1 MNKSGV
7 FLFFLCLISLV
18 GVPLIVGAASK
29 DDEPTIAVVNYPL
42 KYFAERVG
50 GDQIKVVFPIPA
62 DVDPAFWIPE
72 PEGVLAFQ
80 AADLILLNGATYS
93 KWLNRVSL
101 PRRRLV
107 NTSQSFKEQYI
118 RVNNPTSHTHGPTGA
133 HAHAG
138 FAFTTWID
146 FKQAI
151 RHAETI
157 RNALV
162 GLVPEK
168 KQQFDVNFSALEA
181 DLLTLDGRI
190 DEIVAKKRTQPLV
203 ASHPV
208 YDYFARR
215 YGLNIRSLLWE
226 PDKLPT
232 SAQWSELEAMLKE
245 HPAKWMLWESTP
257 HPASVTRLE
266 AMGVSSLVFDPS
278 ANVPRTGDFL
288 SVMQQNVE
296 SLRRALD
303 ETERG

>member
-7 FLFFLCLISLV
+7 FVFFLCLISVV
-18 GVPLIVGAASK
+18 GVPLNAGAVSK
-29 DDEPTIAVVNYPL
+29 DGELSIAVVNYPL
-42 KYFAERVG
+42 KYFAERIA

-62 DVDPAFWIPE
+62 NVDPSFWSPE

-101 PRRRLV
+101 PRRRLI

-118 RVNNPTSHTHGPTGA
+118 QVEDPTTHSHGPTGA

-138 FAFTTWID
+138 FAFMTWID
-146 FKQAI
+146 LKQAI
-151 RHAETI
+151 RQAEAI
-157 RNALV
+157 RDALV
-162 GLVPEK
+162 ELAPAR

-181 DLLTLDGRI
+181 DLLALDRRI

-215 YGLNIRSLLWE
+215 YGLNIRSVLWE
-226 PDKLPT
+226 PEKSPT
-232 SAQWSELEAMLKE
+232 SKQWSELETLLKR
-245 HPAKWMLWESTP
+245 HPARWMIWEGQPGSD
-257 HPASVTRLE
+257 SVRRLQ
-266 AMGVSSLVFDPS
+266 AMGLSSFVFDPV
-278 ANVPRTGDFL
+278 ANVPASGDFIV
-288 SVMQQNVE
+288 VMRRNVE
-296 SLRRALD
+296 NLEAVFR
-303 ETERG
+303 

>member
-7 FLFFLCLISLV
+7 FVFVLCLISV
-18 GVPLIVGAASK
+18 VAVPLNVGAVSK
-29 DDEPTIAVVNYPL
+29 DGELSIAVVNYPL
-42 KYFAERVG
+42 KYFAERIV

-62 DVDPAFWIPE
+62 NVDPSFWSPE

-101 PRRRLV
+101 PRRRLI

-118 RVNNPTSHTHGPTGA
+118 KVEDPTTHSHGPTGA

-138 FAFTTWID
+138 FAFMTWID
-146 FKQAI
+146 LKQAI
-151 RHAETI
+151 RQAEAI
-157 RNALV
+157 RDALV
-162 GLVPEK
+162 ELAPAR

-181 DLLTLDGRI
+181 DLLALDRRI

-215 YGLNIRSLLWE
+215 YGLNIRSVLWE
-226 PDKLPT
+226 PEKSPT
-232 SAQWSELEAMLKE
+232 SKQWSELETLLKH
-245 HPAKWMLWESTP
+245 HPARWMIWEGQPGSD
-257 HPASVTRLE
+257 SVRRLQ
-266 AMGVSSLVFDPS
+266 AMGLSSFVFDPV
-278 ANVPRTGDFL
+278 ANVPASGDFIV
-288 SVMQQNVE
+288 VMRRNVE
-296 SLRRALD
+296 NLEAVFR
-303 ETERG
+303 

>member
-7 FLFFLCLISLV
+7 FLFFLRLISLV

-101 PRRRLV
+101 PRRKLV

-118 RVNNPTSHTHGPTGA
+118 RIKSPTSHSHGPTGA

-146 FKQAI
+146 LMQAI
-151 RHAETI
+151 RQAEAI

-168 KQQFDVNFSALEA
+168 KQHFDVNFSALEA

-190 DEIVAKKRTQPLV
+190 DEIVAKRRTQPLV

-278 ANVPRTGDFL
+278 ANVPQKGDFL
-288 SVMQQNVE
+288 GVMEHNVDN
-296 SLRRALD
+296 LG
-303 ETERG
+303 RGFD

>member
-7 FLFFLCLISLV
+7 FVFFLCLISVV
-18 GVPLIVGAASK
+18 GVPLNAGAVSK
-29 DDEPTIAVVNYPL
+29 DGELSIAVVNYPL
-42 KYFAERVG
+42 KYFAERIA

-62 DVDPAFWIPE
+62 NVDPSFWSPE

-101 PRRRLV
+101 PRRRLI

-118 RVNNPTSHTHGPTGA
+118 KVEDPTTHSHGPTGA

-146 FKQAI
+146 LKQAI
-151 RHAETI
+151 RQAEAI
-157 RNALV
+157 RDALV
-162 GLVPEK
+162 ELAPAR

-181 DLLTLDGRI
+181 DLLALDRRI

-215 YGLNIRSLLWE
+215 YGLNIRSVLWE
-226 PDKLPT
+226 PEKSPT
-232 SAQWSELEAMLKE
+232 SKQWSELETLLKH
-245 HPAKWMLWESTP
+245 HPARWMIWEGQPGSD
-257 HPASVTRLE
+257 SVRRLQ
-266 AMGVSSLVFDPS
+266 AMGLSSFVFDPV
-278 ANVPRTGDFL
+278 ANVPASGDFIV
-288 SVMQQNVE
+288 VMRRNVE
-296 SLRRALD
+296 NLEAVFR
-303 ETERG
+303 